1 MDFDLDSFFDV
12 ENVINA
18 IFNGVPEVTD
28 HKPPKKPPLRR
39 SQTSLGPSSTSGTS
53 TFPPIVRSASIPG
66 STPIY
71 SLGRIVESGYHPSLS
86 NQLND
91 VYKQAR
97 PEAHNMPCPPPP
109 LPVLS
114 PELDHTPSVY
124 VDSSKTVVLTPG
136 KLRLTLP
143 PFDRCLVV
151 SHLADLDMSSAIA
164 LSKTIKTKGKRTHE
178 IAFGDEDGPVTPSR
192 YISIEEACQ
201 PPEKRLRDELVKLYF
216 IHFHPFCPVVNEVEF
231 MEIYRDIEN
240 DEQLKERI
248 SIPLFQAMMNVAF
261 GVCFYIIR

>member
-66 STPIY
+66 STPIH
-71 SLGRIVESGYHPSLS
+71 SLGRIVESGYYPSLS
-86 NQLND
+86 NQLNE

-124 VDSSKTVVLTPG
+124 VDSSKKVVLTP
-136 KLRLTLP
+136 
-143 PFDRCLVV
+143 
-151 SHLADLDMSSAIA
+151 DLDMSSAIA

-178 IAFGDEDGPVTPSR
+178 IAFGDEDGPVAPSR

-231 MEIYRDIEN
+231 MEIYRDIED
-240 DEQLKERI
+240 DEQLKERV

-261 GVCFYIIR
+261 G